1 MNWRPAITEIGI
13 SPRWPCIQ
21 KAVVA
26 NVRIMKPKRQPHD
39 EGYIVS
45 EPEMSVSFILC
56 GPWISWQSGQTL
68 SWAMVLVWGKNGYGC
83 WDLSQ
88 FQKEANINVWFKIND
103 HTRWH
108 QMLMIHCLLVIFP
121 VQEKKTFLLPP
132 VVYSQTKMTAP
143 FIFPRAGW
151 RLTKTNNILAWSSLW
166 LLVELLPQSNSVSTD
181 ISEEFFGVVF
191 QICIRFRN

>member
-56 GPWISWQSGQTL
+56 GIS
-68 SWAMVLVWGKNGYGC
+68 AMNIMAVW
-83 WDLSQ
+83 
-88 FQKEANINVWFKIND
+88 
-103 HTRWH
+103 
-108 QMLMIHCLLVIFP
+108 
-121 VQEKKTFLLPP
+121 
-132 VVYSQTKMTAP
+132 
-143 FIFPRAGW
+143 
-151 RLTKTNNILAWSSLW
+151 
-166 LLVELLPQSNSVSTD
+166 TD
-181 ISEEFFGVVF
+181 IIMSNGA
-191 QICIRFRN
+191 CLG